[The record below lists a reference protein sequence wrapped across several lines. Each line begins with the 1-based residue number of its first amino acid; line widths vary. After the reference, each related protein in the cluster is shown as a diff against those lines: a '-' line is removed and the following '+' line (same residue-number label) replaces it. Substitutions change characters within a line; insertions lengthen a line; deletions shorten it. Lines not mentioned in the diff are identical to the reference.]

1 MNTTLH
7 ALAGFTAWTLLL
19 IFIVFN
25 IRGFYALLA
34 GKKKAVNTFAPDGS
48 DLPGFPQ
55 RVTRAHL
62 NAVENLVVFAALVLV
77 AGLSNRYEVMEGTV
91 MYVLYARIAQSTV
104 HMISTSVLAVWLR
117 ATFWGVQL
125 ALFIWYALRL
135 LGLLA

>member
-1 MNTTLH
+1 MQTTLY
-7 ALAGFTAWTLLL
+7 ALTGFTAWTLLL

-25 IRGFYALLA
+25 VRGFYALLA
-34 GKKKAVNTFAPDGS
+34 SKKIAVNKFSPDGS

-77 AGLSNRYEVMEGTV
+77 AALSDRYAVMEGTV
-91 MYVLYARIAQSTV
+91 MFVLYARIAQSTV

-125 ALFIWYALRL
+125 ALFIWYAIQL
-135 LGLLA
+135 LG